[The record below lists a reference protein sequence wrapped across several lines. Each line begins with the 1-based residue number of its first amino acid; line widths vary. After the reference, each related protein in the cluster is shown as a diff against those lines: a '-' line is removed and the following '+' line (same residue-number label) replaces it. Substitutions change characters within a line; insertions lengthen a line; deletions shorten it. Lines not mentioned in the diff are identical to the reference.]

1 MANDKDQTGYS
12 CLIFYSF
19 AISFLILSIANIF
32 YPVSN
37 FKMTVLSVVA
47 VLLSLQQLFE
57 ASEEVDGKILD
68 LEKVAA
74 HQENLLDLL
83 DPPPD
88 LPSPP
93 TSENNRKSMVKSRW
107 IFAVAMII
115 LIVGLTLDFDFQNGV
130 IANTSTIVSFAVIFF
145 TMGYKERFAI
155 RIARLNEEQHIT
167 SQRIIAK
174 LKEQID
180 SLKKL

>member
-68 LEKVAA
+68 LGQ
-74 HQENLLDLL
+74 HRI
-83 DPPPD
+83 
-88 LPSPP
+88 
-93 TSENNRKSMVKSRW
+93 T
-107 IFAVAMII
+107 
-115 LIVGLTLDFDFQNGV
+115 GL
-130 IANTSTIVSFAVIFF
+130 
-145 TMGYKERFAI
+145 
-155 RIARLNEEQHIT
+155 
-167 SQRIIAK
+167 
-174 LKEQID
+174 
-180 SLKKL
+180 